1 MEDRRIEGLDSLP
14 SEVTSAV
21 LTIGNFDGVHVGH
34 RQILAAAKAIADRE
48 AASVVALTFDPPP
61 DLVLRPDDVPQRI
74 TPPDERARLLLA
86 AGADCV
92 ITAKTDKALLAM
104 SPDEFIR
111 RVVVARFAPRHV
123 VEGSDFAFGAGRRG
137 TVAALERAGGEHR
150 FDVHVVDPVMAELPQ
165 GPTQV
170 SSTLIR
176 KLLSAGKLEQANDC
190 LGRPFTLFGPIVRGH
205 GRGRELGFPTVNIDA
220 GRQVSPGQGV
230 YGGKAT
236 IGPESFAAAISV
248 GRRPT
253 FETARS
259 AIEAFLIDAEG
270 DYYGQF
276 MALSLVERL
285 RDQCRFADAESLKD
299 QIAKDVQRVR
309 KTHE

>member
-14 SEVTSAV
+14 GEVASAV

-34 RQILAAAKAIADRE
+34 RRILATARALADAE
-48 AASVVALTFDPPP
+48 AASVVALTLDPPP

-86 AGADCV
+86 AGADWV
-92 ITAKTDKALLAM
+92 VTAKTDKALLAM
-104 SPDEFIR
+104 SPDDFIR
-111 RVVVARFAPRHV
+111 RVIVARFAPAHV
-123 VEGSDFAFGAGRRG
+123 VEGSDFVFGAGRRG
-137 TVAALERAGGEHR
+137 TVAALVRAGGDQG
-150 FDVHVVDPVMAELPQ
+150 FAVHVVDPVMAELPQ
-165 GPTQV
+165 GATQV

-190 LGRPFTLFGPIVRGH
+190 LGRPFTLFGPVVRGH
-205 GRGRELGFPTVNIDA
+205 GRGRELGFPTVNIDT

-230 YGGKAT
+230 YAGRAT
-236 IGPESFAAAISV
+236 IGPKSFPAAISV

-253 FETARS
+253 FETGRS

-276 MALSLVERL
+276 MALSLLERL
-285 RDQCRFADAESLKD
+285 RDQRRFADAESLKD

>member
-1 MEDRRIEGLDSLP
+1 MEDRHIEGLDSLP
-14 SEVTSAV
+14 AEVASAV

-34 RQILAAAKAIADRE
+34 RRILTAARALADKE

-74 TPPDERARLLLA
+74 TPPDQRAKLLLA
-86 AGADCV
+86 AGADWV
-92 ITAKTDKALLAM
+92 VTAGTDEALLAM

-123 VEGSDFAFGAGRRG
+123 VEGRDFVFGAGRRG
-137 TVAALERAGGEHR
+137 SVATLVRAGRDQGFGVR
-150 FDVHVVDPVMAELPQ
+150 VVDPVLAELPQ
-165 GPTQV
+165 GPVQV

-176 KLLSAGKLEQANDC
+176 QLVSSGKLEQANGC
-190 LGRPFTLFGPIVRGH
+190 LGRPFTLFGPVVGGH

-220 GRQVSPGQGV
+220 GRQVCPGHGV
-230 YGGKAT
+230 YAGKAA
-236 IGPESFAAAISV
+236 IGAESFAAAISV
-248 GRRPT
+248 GLRAT
-253 FETARS
+253 FETQRP

-270 DYYGQF
+270 DYYGQL
-276 MALSLVERL
+276 MALSLLERL
-285 RDQCRFADAESLKD
+285 RDQERFADAESLKD

-309 KTHE
+309 EAHE